1 MDRIDPRIDP
11 FGHLLKD
18 APEYLTYWMMA
29 STIGLKVG
37 TTFYKKIKEK
47 DKGNQLKAL
56 PLGIITGILAGTTTY
71 MTTYRLHNF
80 IRKAK
85 LRK

>member
-1 MDRIDPRIDP
+1 
-11 FGHLLKD
+11 
-18 APEYLTYWMMA
+18 
-29 STIGLKVG
+29 
-37 TTFYKKIKEK
+37 
-47 DKGNQLKAL
+47 L

>member
-1 MDRIDPRIDP
+1 
-11 FGHLLKD
+11 
-18 APEYLTYWMMA
+18 MMA

-37 TTFYKKIKEK
+37 TTFYKKRKEK
-47 DKGNQLKAL
+47 DNGNQLKAL
-56 PLGIITGILAGTTTY
+56 QLGIITGILAGTTTY
-71 MTTYRLHNF
+71 MTTYHLHNF